1 MGTRTWPLVRLVL
14 LVAAGAARRARA
26 QSCFSGGSVSLRLD
40 VTTNETGHPHVHA
53 RLDQPAESASWA
65 LDLDLG
71 TSACRAG
78 QQPRKVLTLA
88 LVGTPLKA
96 PVPPEYELLPALG
109 YFRQPPRALDWASA
123 RDACWQEGAAL
134 AVPQSQREAEQLTRR
149 FAFNASDAT
158 RVDLGWL
165 GASDAAK
172 EGEFVTVGGVP
183 LSKMGYTTWNPGQPA
198 GKANENCLAFWKSNA
213 LLEDLPC
220 AWKLPY
226 ICKVPL

>member
-1 MGTRTWPLVRLVL
+1 MGMIEEGVRLD
-14 LVAAGAARRARA
+14 RAR
-26 QSCFSGGSVSLRLD
+26 GGRRKYRHNPDGCPGDAASLADRPTC
-40 VTTNETGHPHVHA
+40 VCVCVCA
-53 RLDQPAESASWA
+53 A
-65 LDLDLG
+65 
-71 TSACRAG
+71 
-78 QQPRKVLTLA
+78 
-88 LVGTPLKA
+88 GTPLKA
-96 PVPPEYELLPALG
+96 PVPPEYELLP
-109 YFRQPPRALDWASA
+109 ALDWASA

-134 AVPQSQREAEQLTRR
+134 AVPQSQRKAEQPTRR

-172 EGEFVTVGGVP
+172 EGEFVTAGGVL
-183 LSKMGYTTWNPGQPA
+183 LSKTGYTTWNPGQPA